1 MESEQGRSE
10 SWPELPYGEWRD
22 TCATFHMWLQIV
34 GKVRTALAP
43 WTNHQWH
50 VTLHLTSR
58 GFTTRPIFYDAG
70 AFQLDVDVVD
80 HVLKISTSNGREG
93 RVVLEPRTVAD
104 FYRALLGE
112 LESLGIAVRI
122 HGLPNEVPDPLP
134 FADNERDRSYDGEYV
149 NRFWRV
155 LLSSA
160 GVFDEFRGDF
170 IGKCSPVHF
179 FWGGMDLAVTRFS
192 GRGAPEHPG
201 GIPNLPDWITREAY
215 SHEVS
220 SAGFW
225 PGGDSHPHPM
235 YYSYAYPSPEG
246 FSGVEVGPASAKW
259 HGDLSEFVLPYDDV
273 RQAAKPEQEVRTFL
287 QSTYEAAAN
296 LGEWDRG
303 ALEWGPGQRP
313 SARSA
318 HQPRRLR

>member
-1 MESEQGRSE
+1 MKSEHRRSE
-10 SWPELPYGEWRD
+10 SWPELPYGEWKD

-34 GKVRTALAP
+34 GKVRTALVP

-80 HVLKISTSNGREG
+80 HVLKISTSSGREG

-104 FYRALLGE
+104 FYHALMGE
-112 LESLGIAVRI
+112 LERLGIAVRI
-122 HGLPNEVPDPLP
+122 HGLPNEVADPLP

-155 LLSSA
+155 LLRSA

-179 FWGGMDLAVTRFS
+179 FWGAMDLAVTRFS
-192 GRGAPEHPG
+192 GRRAPEHPG

-215 SHEVS
+215 SHEVT

-225 PGGDSHPHPM
+225 PGGDSYPHPM

-246 FSGVEVGPASAKW
+246 FAGAEVGPASAKW

-273 RQAAKPEQEVRTFL
+273 RKAASPEQEVRTFL

-296 LGEWDRG
+296 LGQWDRG
-303 ALEWGPGQRP
+303 ALEWRPGQRP
-313 SARSA
+313 SARG
-318 HQPRRLR
+318 LR